1 VCAKQS
7 NYSES
12 QARIKAWALQRA
24 KERHVA
30 ARARQRELG
39 DLDDA
44 TLMALHEKLCA
55 EVGEFPKNQDR
66 MVVEEAFWMEV
77 DRRTFASGWFWR
89 RWRRPDECEKWRVHV
104 AKVLQIMLKSG
115 RSS

>member
-1 VCAKQS
+1 MRLAVCH
-7 NYSES
+7 YSFHRLWE
-12 QARIKAWALQRA
+12 AEKW
-24 KERHVA
+24 
-30 ARARQRELG
+30 
-39 DLDDA
+39 DC
-44 TLMALHEKLCA
+44 EKLCA